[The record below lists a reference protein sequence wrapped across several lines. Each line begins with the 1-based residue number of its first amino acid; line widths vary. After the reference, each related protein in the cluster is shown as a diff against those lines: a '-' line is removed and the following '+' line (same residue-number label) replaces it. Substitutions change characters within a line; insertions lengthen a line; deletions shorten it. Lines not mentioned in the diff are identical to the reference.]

1 MQLYDNMKEKLKN
14 LLASEDNFANTMGT
28 MNVEIVKP
36 RSDLKQGHSNEDGKT
51 PEK

>member
-1 MQLYDNMKEKLKN
+1 MQLYDNMKGKLKN

-36 RSDLKQGHSNEDGKT
+36 RLDLKQGHSNEDGET
-51 PEK
+51 LEK